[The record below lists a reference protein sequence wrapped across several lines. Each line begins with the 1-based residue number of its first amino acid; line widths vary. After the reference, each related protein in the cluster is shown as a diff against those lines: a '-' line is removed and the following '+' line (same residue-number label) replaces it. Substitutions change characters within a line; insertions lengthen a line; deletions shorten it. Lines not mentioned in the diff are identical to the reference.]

1 MPDLLR
7 GNYELIMIETVQD
20 LINALEEIDD
30 KDRYIYAYLR
40 DKRSGS
46 MLCKLEIVDDIN
58 SDRVDIDMYRL

>member
-1 MPDLLR
+1 
-7 GNYELIMIETVQD
+7 MIETVQD

-40 DKRSGS
+40 DINTGS

-58 SDRVDIDMYRL
+58 SDRVDIDIYRI